1 MLERDSAGPS
11 LVWLDRPLPPRG
23 EAADSRLPQVRSLS
37 NKGEYEQAARIAE
50 AILAEGSGDVQALSR
65 YLFGVFL
72 AKGFVVLPRILG
84 AFERACEAVFA
95 GGDRK
100 ASAEAELSLGWLCRT
115 ARDRVEF
122 HHAQKDAV
130 WRRWVD
136 ASDPALCDAIA
147 EACAQL
153 AGTVGAASPGSQS
166 LESVASLGAFARGTL
181 RSLVPRPPP
190 PAPPLPPEPP
200 PVAAV
205 EPEPEEPEIKEP
217 EAPLPPA
224 RVERA
229 VGRAASDEDD
239 APAMRLLRQK
249 LAAFQ
254 ELASRGDLA
263 RAAIVARDLE
273 RVIEHFDPR
282 VYLPRLFAPFFR
294 RLASSGEALTPFWEG
309 EGSVGWR
316 ALEQLYQV
324 DLEAFLEGDEEP

>member
-23 EAADSRLPQVRSLS
+23 SAADPRLSQVRSLS
-37 NKGEYEQAARIAE
+37 NRGDYEQAARIAE
-50 AILAEGSGDVQALSR
+50 AILADGAGDVQALSR

-72 AKGFVVLPRILG
+72 AKGFVVLPRILA
-84 AFERACEAVFA
+84 AFGRACEAVFA
-95 GGDRK
+95 GGDRP

-115 ARDRVEF
+115 VRDRVEF

-136 ASDPALCDAIA
+136 ASDPALCDAIV

-166 LESVASLGAFARGTL
+166 LESVAGLGAFARGTL
-181 RSLVPRPPP
+181 RSLVPRPLP
-190 PAPPLPPEPP
+190 PAPPPEPVVEPDPLALEEPESEAALEAPPP
-200 PVAAV
+200 PVR
-205 EPEPEEPEIKEP
+205 P
-217 EAPLPPA
+217 
-224 RVERA
+224 ERA
-229 VGRAASDEDD
+229 KARAAIDEDD
-239 APAMRLLRQK
+239 APAMRALRQK

-254 ELASRGDLA
+254 ELVDRGDLG

-282 VYLPRLFAPFFR
+282 VYLPRLFAPYFK

-324 DLEAFLEGDEEP
+324 DLEAFLEEDDGA